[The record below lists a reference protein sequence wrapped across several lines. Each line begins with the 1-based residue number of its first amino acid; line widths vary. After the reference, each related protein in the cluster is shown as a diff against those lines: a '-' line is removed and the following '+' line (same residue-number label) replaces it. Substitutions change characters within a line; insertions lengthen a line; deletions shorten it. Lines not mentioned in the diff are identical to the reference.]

1 MDKLMDQLNST
12 FLTRYEGEF
21 ILDKGF
27 EDNYTIRYTYP
38 GEQDPG
44 QIRVATIDKRNY
56 FIFAYPDLCRFK
68 EFETLRLNTG
78 IKTFDE
84 LLDHLGKHY
93 RGEVGGVYG

>member
-1 MDKLMDQLNST
+1 MDKLIDQLNST

-21 ILDKGF
+21 ILVNEGF
-27 EDNYTIRYTYP
+27 LNNYTIRYTYP
-38 GEQDPG
+38 GEQ
-44 QIRVATIDKRNY
+44 IRVATIDKMND

-93 RGEVGGVYG
+93 RGEIGGVYG

>member
-21 ILDKGF
+21 ILIPNEGF
-27 EDNYTIRYTYP
+27 LNKYTIRYTYP
-38 GEQDPG
+38 GKQL
-44 QIRVATIDKRNY
+44 RVATIDKRVD
-56 FIFAYPDLCRFK
+56 FIFVYPDLCRFK

-93 RGEVGGVYG
+93 RGEIGGVYG